1 MECEE
6 NDMQAWEQ
14 EAILER
20 EKMLRDALFECVSQG
35 VSDES
40 IKILMFESGLS
51 DDGFFKN
58 RLKIEKG
65 KKNDY

>member
-1 MECEE
+1 MMQCEE

-14 EAILER
+14 QALLGR
-20 EKMLRDALFECVSQG
+20 EKMLRDALCECVSLG

-51 DDGFFKN
+51 DSGFFKN
-58 RLKIEKG
+58 GKG
-65 KKNDY
+65 